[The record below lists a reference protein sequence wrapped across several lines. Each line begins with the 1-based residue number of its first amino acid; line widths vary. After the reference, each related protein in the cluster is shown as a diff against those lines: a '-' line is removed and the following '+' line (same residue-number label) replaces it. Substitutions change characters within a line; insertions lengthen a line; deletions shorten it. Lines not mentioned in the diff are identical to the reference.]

1 MNAPVGRST
10 QAGAD
15 VSELSKLLATTLSE
29 GEWVAMVLRRPL
41 GPEADYREDGPRRRL
56 TEPPA
61 APFRLSEHHLK
72 EQHTMAKLSKNE
84 QDTLVSDMTMSMDGG
99 FDEDQ
104 FEADYAKLDA
114 KHKEEVDEAA
124 RQFEANAVGWDDDDD

>member
-1 MNAPVGRST
+1 
-10 QAGAD
+10 
-15 VSELSKLLATTLSE
+15 
-29 GEWVAMVLRRPL
+29 
-41 GPEADYREDGPRRRL
+41 
-56 TEPPA
+56 
-61 APFRLSEHHLK
+61 
-72 EQHTMAKLSKNE
+72 MAKLSKNE

-114 KHKEEVDEAA
+114 KHKAEVDEAA